1 MNQKSLSNW
10 LKMMIVGVGL
20 CGILICVLVL
30 PMLTAELEPL
40 LNEKWVCRAW
50 LILLWLTSIPC
61 FVALIFSWRIISN
74 IGNDKSF
81 TKENAGLL
89 KKISGLAVMDA
100 AFLFVWNMVLFF
112 LNANHPST
120 LLACL
125 FIDFIGVVIAVI
137 FAALSHLVLKAADLQ
152 EQSDYTV

>member
-1 MNQKSLSNW
+1 MKSP
-10 LKMMIVGVGL
+10 
-20 CGILICVLVL
+20 VLVCVFNNKV
-30 PMLTAELEPL
+30 T
-40 LNEKWVCRAW
+40 
-50 LILLWLTSIPC
+50 
-61 FVALIFSWRIISN
+61 
-74 IGNDKSF
+74 
-81 TKENAGLL
+81 ENALL
-89 KKISGLAVMDA
+89 KEL
-100 AFLFVWNMVLFF
+100 NMVLFF

>member
-10 LKMMIVGVGL
+10 LKMMIIGVGI

-30 PMLTAELEPL
+30 PMLTAQLEPL
-40 LNEKWVCRAW
+40 LNEKWVCQAW

-81 TKENAGLL
+81 TKENAKLL
-89 KKISGLAVMDA
+89 KKISGLASMDV
-100 AFLFVWNMVLFF
+100 AFLFIWNLVLFF

-137 FAALSHLVLKAADLQ
+137 FATLSHLVLKAADLQ